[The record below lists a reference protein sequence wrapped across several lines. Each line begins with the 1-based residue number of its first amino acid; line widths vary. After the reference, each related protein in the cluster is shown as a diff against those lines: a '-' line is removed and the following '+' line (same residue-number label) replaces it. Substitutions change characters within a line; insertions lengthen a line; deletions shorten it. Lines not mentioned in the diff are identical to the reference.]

1 MYHGRCRLES
11 DALSFPT
18 TPSVYVLYWLM
29 DLDKLLVHVRLLS
42 CPVLQLPLDQ
52 LVQECNPLVVE
63 LSRSL
68 QIALV
73 HAVAYPASDFIHVL
87 LSK

>member
-52 LVQECNPLVVE
+52 LLVLGGLDHV
-63 LSRSL
+63 RRL
-68 QIALV
+68 QHKAISHSVPDV
-73 HAVAYPASDFIHVL
+73 HEVL
-87 LSK
+87 MKENIRQT